1 MNITNSEEF
10 VRNIVL
16 HIANRLAMYKE
27 KYYKGG
33 EDKSRRDI
41 QYSIIELLV
50 NDVLCEL
57 RARIINDKDIIYAF
71 NGHCWIEI
79 DRQSI
84 GNIVRFIYSSV
95 FNGAKLSPSI
105 INEIVSMIYNRTNYL
120 PLNEIKKSYIN
131 FSDGVYDILNMKRVG
146 SSDMFFFKNNLDYK
160 FSDVAESQD
169 CPNFRKFL
177 YDVCFES
184 DKSEEYI
191 KAKMDVIL
199 SFMCYALFGEL
210 KIERALVLYGSG
222 SNGKSTLINII
233 RRVYGDHNI
242 SSIDINKI
250 ERTRLDLFEM
260 QGKMLNICSELR
272 FDEKTDIDLFKR
284 IVSKEHIT
292 ARRLYSPPQV
302 IKDFPAQIFA
312 TNSIPHFGE
321 IDNAIIRRLLIIDFK
336 NTFEEDP
343 HFMKRFEDEYPAIL
357 KYVLTYI
364 DAISS
369 GKIVGED
376 KLRTNTRILLSSRNS
391 IEQYLLACGDAQG
404 EQNASISLNAMYIND
419 SDGGYVGYCR
429 SYGYKAYSF
438 NVFCEQ
444 VKKMLKLK
452 IKLVKRKKR
461 IYYYIDNNEYFEAIR
476 KFYHNYKYE
485 IEDETKINEEIDF

>member
-1 MNITNSEEF
+1 MNIINSDEF

-16 HIANRLAMYKE
+16 HISNYLAKYKE
-27 KYYKGG
+27 QYFDNMG
-33 EDKSRRDI
+33 EKKRRDI
-41 QYSIIELLV
+41 QLSIVRLLD
-50 NDVLCEL
+50 DVLCEL
-57 RARIINDKDIIYAF
+57 RVRLNNDRDILYAF

-84 GNIVRFIYSSV
+84 SNIVRFIYCSV
-95 FNGAKLSPSI
+95 FDSI
-105 INEIVSMIYNRTNYL
+105 HLTASIVNEIVSMVYNSTNFL

-131 FSDGVYDILNMKRVG
+131 FFDGVYDIINTKRVG
-146 SSDMFFFKNNLDYK
+146 NSDMFFFKNSLDYK

-177 YDVCFES
+177 YDVCYEN

-191 KAKMDVIL
+191 KAKMDVII

-233 RRVYGDHNI
+233 RRLYGDHNI

-250 ERTRLDLFEM
+250 ERTKLDLFEM

-292 ARRLYSPPQV
+292 ARRLYSPPQEL
-302 IKDFPAQIFA
+302 KDFPAQIFA

-343 HFMKRFEDEYPAIL
+343 HFMNRFENEYPAIL

-364 DAISS
+364 DAVSS

-376 KLRTNTRILLSSRNS
+376 KLRANTRILLSSRNS
-391 IEQYLLACGDAQG
+391 IEQYLLACGDTHG
-404 EQNASISLNAMYIND
+404 EQNASISLNAMYSND
-419 SDGGYVGYCR
+419 KDGGYIGYCR
-429 SYGYKAYSF
+429 IYGYKAYSF

-444 VKKMLKLK
+444 VKKILNLK
-452 IKLVKRKKR
+452 IKLIKRNKR
-461 IYYYIDNNEYFEAIR
+461 MYYYIDNIEYFKALEKLYA
-476 KFYHNYKYE
+476 NYKYE
-485 IEDETKINEEIDF
+485 VENETKINEDFEF